1 MLEAIDLSKSYKNN
15 LALDKLNLNIGKGEI
30 FCLLGANG
38 AGKTTTINLFLNF
51 IDPTSGKVKVDGIDV
66 NENPKETKRR
76 LAYIPE
82 RVTLYPR
89 LSGLENLAYFHELS
103 GAKRLDRSEYLAILK
118 RAGLPEEDAK
128 RYLATYSKGMR
139 QKVAIAIAIAKDA
152 QALVLDEPTSGLDPA
167 ASNDFGSLLGQF
179 SEEGKT
185 VLMATHDIFR
195 AKETGHRVGIMKHGA
210 LVEILE
216 SSQVSATDLEQIYL
230 QHMRD

>member
-1 MLEAIDLSKSYKNN
+1 MLEAIDLSKSYKNV
-15 LALDKLNLNIGKGEI
+15 LALDKLNLDIDKGEI

-51 IDPTSGKVKVDGIDV
+51 IDPTSGRVVVDGIDV
-66 NENPKETKRR
+66 KDNPRETKKR

-89 LSGLENLAYFHELS
+89 LTGLENLAYFHELS
-103 GAKRLDRSEYLAILK
+103 GAKRLGRSEYLAILG
-118 RAGLPEEDAK
+118 RAGLPEESAK
-128 RYLATYSKGMR
+128 RHLSTYSKGMR

-152 QALVLDEPTSGLDPA
+152 RALLLDEPTSGLDPA
-167 ASNDFGSLLGQF
+167 ASNDFASLLGQF
-179 SEEGKT
+179 SEEGRT

-210 LVEILE
+210 LVEILQ
-216 SSQVSATDLEQIYL
+216 SGDVSAADLEQIYL

>member
-1 MLEAIDLSKSYKNN
+1 MLEAIDVSKTYKSH
-15 LALDKLNLNIGKGEI
+15 LALKNLNLNVAKGEI

-51 IDPTSGKVKVDGIDV
+51 IDPSSGKVMVDGIDV
-66 NENPKETKRR
+66 TEKPRETKKR

-103 GAKRLDRSEYLAILK
+103 GAKRLGRAAYLAILDN
-118 RAGLPEEDAK
+118 AGLPEEHAM
-128 RYLATYSKGMR
+128 RHLATYSKGMR

-152 QALVLDEPTSGLDPA
+152 QALLLDEPTSGLDPA
-167 ASNDFGSLLGQF
+167 ASNDFANLLSQF
-179 SEEGKT
+179 SQSGKT

-195 AKETGHRVGIMKHGA
+195 AKETGHRVGIMKHGV
-210 LVEILE
+210 LVEVLA
-216 SSQVSATDLEQIYL
+216 SKDVSATDLEQIYL
-230 QHMRD
+230 KHMRD